1 VATHAGTLGRRRR
14 LRAASSFL
22 DRHIRWWLVAPAA
35 LIILALTIFPLVF
48 SIWVSF
54 VEFDFSVSN
63 EHPWV
68 GLDNFTDN
76 WKDPVWLHSLFVTA
90 VLAGSAVAIELAIG
104 LALALAMLRPFWGR
118 RAVMTLIVLP
128 LFMSPVIVGGFWDL
142 FTRRPFGPV
151 NELLSWILP
160 GNVTIDWGIDRP
172 WYYVALLLADA
183 WQWTPFMFVI
193 LLAGL
198 SAISDEL
205 YEAAEIDGAKPRQSF
220 FFVTLPLLTPI
231 ILIAVTFRF
240 IDAAKLFDIIYSLT
254 RGGPG
259 TDTYTTSYYL
269 YQQGFEFFHLG
280 QGTAGSWMFLVFL
293 TVISFWLVRR
303 LLKPVEGTA

>member
-1 VATHAGTLGRRRR
+1 VATGVETIGRRR
-14 LRAASSFL
+14 LRAASSIL
-22 DRHIRWWLVAPAA
+22 DRNIRWLLVAPAV
-35 LIILALTIFPLVF
+35 LIILALTIFPLGF
-48 SIWVSF
+48 SMWVNF

-68 GLDNFTDN
+68 GLDNFRDN
-76 WKDPVWLHSLFVTA
+76 WNDPVWVHSLWVTA
-90 VLAGSAVAIELAIG
+90 LLATSSVAVELTIG
-104 LALALAMLRPFWGR
+104 LVLALAMLRPFRGR
-118 RAVMTLIVLP
+118 RGLMTLIVLP
-128 LFMSPVIVGGFWDL
+128 LFMSPVIVGGFFDL
-142 FTRRPFGPV
+142 FLRRPFGPM
-151 NELLSWILP
+151 NWLLNQI
-160 GNVTIDWGIDRP
+160 P
-172 WYYVALLLADA
+172 WMGDVSINFTNDFPWTFISLILADT

-198 SAISDEL
+198 SSISDEL

-259 TDTYTTSYYL
+259 TDTYTSSYYL

-280 QGTAGSWMFLVFL
+280 QGTAGSWMFMVFL
-293 TVISFWLVRR
+293 IVISFWLVRR
-303 LLKPVEGTA
+303 LLKPVEA

>member
-1 VATHAGTLGRRRR
+1 MATRVETFGRRR
-14 LRAASSFL
+14 LRAASSSF
-22 DRHIRWWLVAPAA
+22 DRHIRLWLIAPAV
-35 LIILALTIFPLVF
+35 LIILALTIFPLAF
-48 SIWVSF
+48 SLWVSF

-68 GLDNFTDN
+68 GLDNFRDN
-76 WKDPVWLHSLFVTA
+76 WRDPVWIHSLKVTA
-90 VLAGSAVAIELAIG
+90 ILATASVVVELAIG
-104 LALALAMLRPFWGR
+104 FLLALAMLRPFRGR
-118 RAVMTLIVLP
+118 RPLMTLFVLP
-128 LFMSPVIVGGFWDL
+128 LFMSPVIVGGFFDL
-142 FTRRPFGPV
+142 FLRRPFGPM
-151 NELLSWILP
+151 NWLLNQIPWMGDVS
-160 GNVTIDWGIDRP
+160 IDFTNDFP
-172 WYYVALLLADA
+172 WTFISLIIADA

-198 SAISDEL
+198 SSISDEL

-220 FFVTLPLLTPI
+220 FFVTLPLLMPI
-231 ILIAVTFRF
+231 VLIALTFRF

-259 TDTYTTSYYL
+259 TDTYTSSYYL

-303 LLKPVEGTA
+303 LLKPLEA

>member
-1 VATHAGTLGRRRR
+1 VATRVEPIGRRR
-14 LRAASSFL
+14 LRAASSL
-22 DRHIRWWLVAPAA
+22 MDRHIRWLLVLPAV
-35 LIILALTIFPLVF
+35 LIVLALTIFPLGF
-48 SIWVSF
+48 SMWVNF

-63 EHPWV
+63 EHPWI
-68 GLDNFTDN
+68 GLQNFRDN
-76 WKDPVWLHSLFVTA
+76 WDDPVWVHSLWVTA
-90 VLAGSAVAIELAIG
+90 LLASSSVILELG
-104 LALALAMLRPFWGR
+104 LGLMLALAMLRPFRGR
-118 RAVMTLIVLP
+118 RALMILFVLP
-128 LFMSPVIVGGFWDL
+128 LFMSPVIVGGFFDL
-142 FTRRPFGPV
+142 FVRRPFGPL
-151 NELLSWILP
+151 NWMLSKLLGHP
-160 GNVTIDWGIDRP
+160 VTIDFTNESP
-172 WYYVALLLADA
+172 WYYIALIVADA

-198 SAISDEL
+198 AAISDEL

-220 FFVTLPLLTPI
+220 FFVTLPLLLPI

-259 TDTYTTSYYL
+259 TETYTSSYYL

-280 QGTAGSWMFLVFL
+280 QGTAGSWMFMVFL

-303 LLKPVEGTA
+303 LLKPVEA